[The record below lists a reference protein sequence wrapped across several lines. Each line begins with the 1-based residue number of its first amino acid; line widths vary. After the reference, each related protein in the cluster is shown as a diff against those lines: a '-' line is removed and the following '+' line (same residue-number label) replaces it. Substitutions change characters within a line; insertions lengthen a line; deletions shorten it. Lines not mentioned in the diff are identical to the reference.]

1 MKKSMQMKISDVFQ
15 MKKRKIIS
23 LLRGGTNS
31 KRKLI
36 HREVLRAWQQ
46 VPVVSCENI
55 EIPTCKHNDL
65 TPDANNNVEGKTLPD
80 ENSSEMKKGT
90 SSENQDKINLKSGDG
105 VNHEISVNSE
115 GRKTKE
121 NFNPDERHKG
131 VTEADFHNVSAV
143 ELVKTL
149 KGTIEEGIDDIIV
162 LSGDSDILN
171 EVDDDK
177 NIEPMEEELIESWNQ
192 WALRTKS
199 VLGRI
204 GTEISEKVTQGENEV
219 VCEAEKEILEELAQD
234 DHVEIK
240 EDVDNKEKVNEIE
253 GSSDEDVI
261 ELSLDTSMDESDIQT
276 QKMNRKPE
284 RERESTKDLIETS
297 DDEVNYNQHK
307 SYKRV
312 EKERCNPEV
321 IDCFSDTDLDGDKRS
336 NQTKHCRSGNDGT
349 LPAHNGNAKRKI
361 GTNDALD
368 SDIVTNRCNRGIRA
382 HLENNIL
389 LQDCRSAQAETYK
402 VSCLYCKKMRTH
414 RHILQHLMSSHRNE
428 SAVKAI
434 EHAQAESI
442 ERRIRIG
449 EIVNEGNFMHNC
461 EVRDINYYRPRSEG
475 DNELGSVR
483 LSVRPSVCPSV
494 NALTAEPFD
503 LRP

>member
-1 MKKSMQMKISDVFQ
+1 

-36 HREVLRAWQQ
+36 HREVLKAWQQ
-46 VPVVSCENI
+46 VPVVSCQNV
-55 EIPTCKHNDL
+55 EIPTCKLNDL
-65 TPDANNNVEGKTLPD
+65 TPDANNNFEGKTLPD

-90 SSENQDKINLKSGDG
+90 SSENQDKINLKCEDS
-105 VNHEISVNSE
+105 VNHKMDVDSE
-115 GRKTKE
+115 VRKTKE
-121 NFNPDERHKG
+121 NFNQDEGHMG
-131 VTEADFHNVSAV
+131 VTEADFHKVSAV
-143 ELVKTL
+143 ELVRTL
-149 KGTIEEGIDDIIV
+149 KGTIEEGLDDIIV
-162 LSGDSDILN
+162 LSGDSDVLN

-177 NIEPMEEELIESWNQ
+177 NVEPMEEELIESWNQ

-204 GTEISEKVTQGENEV
+204 GTEISDKITQGENEV

-253 GSSDEDVI
+253 GSSDEDII
-261 ELSLDTSMDESDIQT
+261 ELSLDTSMDESDVQT
-276 QKMNRKPE
+276 QKINRKPE

-297 DDEVNYNQHK
+297 DDEVNHNQYK

-321 IDCFSDTDLDGDKRS
+321 IDCFSDTDLDCDKRG
-336 NQTKHCRSGNDGT
+336 NQKKHRRSGVDGK
-349 LPAHNGNAKRKI
+349 LLAHNENAKRKI
-361 GTNDALD
+361 GISNVPGD
-368 SDIVTNRCNRGIRA
+368 DIVTNRGNRNEGGIRA
-382 HLENNIL
+382 HLENNTL
-389 LQDCRSAQAETYK
+389 LQDSRSAQAETYK

-434 EHAQAESI
+434 EHAQAEST

-461 EVRDINYYRPRSEG
+461 EVRDINYF
-475 DNELGSVR
+475 
-483 LSVRPSVCPSV
+483 V
-494 NALTAEPFD
+494 NGKTINFLVTNRIKLYVWD
-503 LRP
+503 QMH